1 MCGEVNVYHIEKGLF
16 VLLFCFRWL
25 MEPFNEALEI
35 FAGDGGFVGCGVD
48 LPLHHII
55 KKKKEAGTIGNVGI
69 GTINKIMQPNLY
81 V

>member
-1 MCGEVNVYHIEKGLF
+1 MQAAHQHLEIFQPVVGQFMCGEVNVYHIEKGLF

-48 LPLHHII
+48 LPLQQ
-55 KKKKEAGTIGNVGI
+55 VGQ
-69 GTINKIMQPNLY
+69 GF
-81 V
+81 

>member
-48 LPLHHII
+48 LPLQQ
-55 KKKKEAGTIGNVGI
+55 VGQ
-69 GTINKIMQPNLY
+69 GF
-81 V
+81 